1 MAKQKKPAPKKTAR
15 PTKPA
20 VRKSASRT
28 KKPPKL
34 ASGAKKP
41 APGKPVP
48 KKKSV
53 PRPTPGA
60 AWRSGPYAK
69 AVSKAPERKKSFRTT
84 SGGTLQPVYG
94 PDDVAPALG
103 ARLGFPGDYP
113 FTRGVQ
119 PTMYRGRFWTMRQYA
134 GFGTA
139 EESNRRYRYL
149 LQSGQTG
156 LSVAFDL
163 PTQMGRDSDHP
174 RALGEVGKVGVA
186 IDSIDDMSTL
196 LDQIPLGK
204 VSTSMTINSTASILL
219 AFYQAV
225 AERQGVAAADLQGT
239 IQNDILKEYAARGTY
254 VYPPRPSIRI
264 ITDIFAYTA
273 KYLPKWNPISI
284 SGYHIREAGSTA
296 VQEVAFTLAD
306 GISYVE
312 AAERA
317 GLDVDAFAGRLS
329 FFFNAH
335 NNVLEEVAKFRAARR
350 LWARIMKDRFK
361 AKDPRS
367 WMLRFHTQTAGS
379 MLTAQQPENNVVRVT
394 LQALSAVLGGTQSL
408 HTNSRDEALGLPTES
423 SALLAL
429 RTQQIIANESGVADI
444 IDPLGGSWAIEAMTD
459 EIEGKAVE
467 YIEKIDAMGGMVEA
481 IDKGFVQREIQ
492 DAAYAW
498 QRQVEEK
505 EHVVVGVNAY
515 KTADPPVT
523 VMRVDPALE
532 AAQVARLKAFRAARD
547 GTAAKQAID
556 AVRAGARGTDNLMP
570 LILAAAKAHAT
581 LGEISDAMRDV
592 FGEYR
597 ETVVV

>member
-15 PTKPA
+15 PTKSA
-20 VRKSASRT
+20 AQKTASRS
-28 KKPPKL
+28 KPSPKR
-34 ASGAKKP
+34 KP
-41 APGKPVP
+41 APRSKAPTKAKAPPPRAKPSP
-48 KKKSV
+48 
-53 PRPTPGA
+53 A
-60 AWRSGPYAK
+60 ATWLSGPYAK
-69 AVSKAPERKKSFRTT
+69 AVAKAPERKKSFRTT
-84 SGGTLQPVYG
+84 SGGTLQPVYA
-94 PDDVAPALG
+94 PADVAPGLD

-139 EESNRRYRYL
+139 EESNKRYRYL

-219 AFYQAV
+219 ALYQAV
-225 AERQGVAAADLQGT
+225 AEKQGVAAADLQGT

-273 KYLPKWNPISI
+273 KFLPKWNPISI

-312 AAERA
+312 AAEKA

-429 RTQQIIANESGVADI
+429 RTQQIIANESGVADV

-459 EIEGKAVE
+459 EIEGKASE
-467 YIEKIDAMGGMVEA
+467 YIEKIDGMGGMVEA

-498 QRQVEEK
+498 QRQVEDK
-505 EHVVVGVNAY
+505 ELVVVGVNAY
-515 KTADPPVT
+515 KTAEPPVT

-547 GTAAKQAID
+547 GTAAKQAVD
-556 AVRAGARGTDNLMP
+556 AVRAGAKGTENLMP
-570 LILAAAKAHAT
+570 LILAAVKAHAT